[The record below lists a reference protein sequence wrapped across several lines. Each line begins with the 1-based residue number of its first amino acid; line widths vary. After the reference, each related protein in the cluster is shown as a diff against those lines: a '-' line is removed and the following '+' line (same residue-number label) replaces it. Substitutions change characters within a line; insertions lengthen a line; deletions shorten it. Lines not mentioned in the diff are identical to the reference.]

1 MHKATSALDFAFTNM
16 ALCVR
21 VDRYSSESPSSS
33 AVALAMLLD
42 LPDEW
47 MLTGNAARSRTYFG
61 IVRHRKAS

>member
-1 MHKATSALDFAFTNM
+1 MHKATSALDFAFTNDM
-16 ALCVR
+16 ALCVL
-21 VDRYSSESPSSS
+21 VDRYSSESPSS
-33 AVALAMLLD
+33 AAALAMLLD